1 MLLHIQKTGILIG
14 FIFFIG
20 LMLLLQ
26 TADADIKIGDCSGK
40 NKPTKSKQSDG
51 SWDSFEVDAWLCT
64 LKVEISGDISNN
76 DLQSLNNKITV
87 ALKKYSEVHISAEI
101 DSRGGD
107 IDAAMGIGRLFRK
120 HEAAVMSI
128 NRQKNSCYSACV
140 MLVAGAVQR
149 SSLFADMLIYNYEG
163 IGIHRPYFSNHQ
175 GINAKDTELRY
186 KNMIERIRRYFQEM
200 NISNAFADMMIE
212 VPPNKI
218 KLLSYDDA
226 VRFLPL
232 ADPAYDEVLIAR
244 QATIYGV
251 SVLEMR
257 KRQQNGD
264 NNCGLEQL
272 IKKKLSI
279 QEGFDCSAYYD
290 GGLSPDQNWRFV
302 ILKNQ
307 CRKEAKSLE
316 DSIQCMNRAYKA
328 VLK

>member
-20 LMLLLQ
+20 LILLLQ
-26 TADADIKIGDCSGK
+26 TADADIRIGDCS
-40 NKPTKSKQSDG
+40 SD
-51 SWDSFEVDAWLCT
+51 SSWLCT
-64 LKVEISGDISNN
+64 LEVEISGDISNN
-76 DLQSLNNKITV
+76 DLQSLNNKITA
-87 ALKKYSEVHISAEI
+87 ALKKYSEVHISAKI

-120 HEAAVMSI
+120 HEAAIMYI
-128 NRQKNSCYSACV
+128 NKKSSCYSACV
-140 MLVAGAVQR
+140 ILAAGAVQR
-149 SSLFADMLIYNYEG
+149 NYLLGYMLIYNSE

-186 KNMIERIRRYFQEM
+186 KNMIERIRSYFQEM

-232 ADPAYDEVLIAR
+232 TDPAYDELSIAR

-257 KRQQNGD
+257 KRQQNGY

-272 IKKKLSI
+272 IKEKLSI
-279 QEGFDCSAYYD
+279 QGVLNCSAYYD

-302 ILKNQ
+302 ILKKQ